1 MKKKRSCVFSSG
13 LSLLLLGVFLFWS
26 IWPAG
31 AATIPRTE
39 DIITRFGGMYR
50 RPLSDNPASL
60 DPALTSD
67 VYANTVVNQIYDGLL
82 QFGNQLNVLPA
93 IAEFWEASLDGLTWT
108 FHLRKNVKFHH
119 GREVT
124 AQDFVYSFTR
134 ILNPAVQS
142 PVAELFQY
150 IPGTEDFR
158 AGKAAQVK
166 GLKALDRFTLQITL
180 KEPYAPFLSI
190 LAMAN
195 AKVVPQEE
203 VERWGEQFGQ
213 HPVGSGPFQFVQWE
227 PNKEIVLQAFDHY
240 YEGRPFLDQVVFKIG
255 KQEQENF
262 MQFLHGNLEET
273 HVPSSRIEEVRTD
286 PPYHPYVHI
295 RKPVLHLLYI
305 GFNTRKE
312 PFTNRKVRQ
321 AFNYAVNKE
330 FIVREIRKDGSLVAD
345 GILPPVPGYDPDIEG
360 YYYNP
365 QRARQLLAEAGYP
378 DGKGLPVI
386 DLWTSSKEETT
397 QKELETYKE
406 DLAQIGVKIE
416 VHYAKNWPAFK
427 EILEEGKAS
436 MFRLAWY
443 ADIPDPDNFF
453 FPLLFSQSKTNRTFY
468 QNPQVDRLLQ
478 EARQE
483 RDFLQRLH
491 IYRSLEKLAM
501 EDAPW
506 ISQHHKV
513 FESLYQP
520 YVRGIEVNSLGT
532 HYILMK
538 NIWLKKPKD
547 QQAKN

>member
-1 MKKKRSCVFSSG
+1 
-13 LSLLLLGVFLFWS
+13 
-26 IWPAG
+26 
-31 AATIPRTE
+31 
-39 DIITRFGGMYR
+39 
-50 RPLSDNPASL
+50 
-60 DPALTSD
+60 
-67 VYANTVVNQIYDGLL
+67 
-82 QFGNQLNVLPA
+82 
-93 IAEFWEASLDGLTWT
+93 
-108 FHLRKNVKFHH
+108 
-119 GREVT
+119 
-124 AQDFVYSFTR
+124 
-134 ILNPAVQS
+134 
-142 PVAELFQY
+142 
-150 IPGTEDFR
+150 
-158 AGKAAQVK
+158 
-166 GLKALDRFTLQITL
+166 
-180 KEPYAPFLSI
+180 
-190 LAMAN
+190 
-195 AKVVPQEE
+195 
-203 VERWGEQFGQ
+203 
-213 HPVGSGPFQFVQWE
+213 
-227 PNKEIVLQAFDHY
+227 
-240 YEGRPFLDQVVFKIG
+240 
-255 KQEQENF
+255 
-262 MQFLHGNLEET
+262 MQFLHGNLEEI

-286 PPYHPYVHI
+286 PRYHPYIHI
-295 RKPVLHLLYI
+295 REPVLHLLYI
-305 GFNTRKE
+305 GFNPQKE
-312 PFTNRKVRQ
+312 PFINRKVRQ
-321 AFNYAVNKE
+321 AFNYSVNKE

-397 QKELETYKE
+397 RKELEAYKE
-406 DLAQIGVKIE
+406 DLAQIGVKVE
-416 VHYAKNWPAFK
+416 LQYAQNWPAFK
-427 EILEEGKAS
+427 RILEEGKAS

-483 RDFLQRLH
+483 RDFLQRLQ
-491 IYRSLEKLAM
+491 IYRSVEKLAM

-532 HYILMK
+532 HYIPMK